1 MGRCRGCPPSR
12 SSRLP
17 ASGRIVRSWR
27 HQLSAEIT
35 VSSTSED
42 EADKLLSSIVTAL
55 RGRLSSAEAESDP
68 IVLPDDSTALVELQ
82 GVRWA
87 TTAVDQASIIRAAA
101 VGLAVSEVDE
111 VGGRDE

>member
-1 MGRCRGCPPSR
+1 MP
-12 SSRLP
+12 RLP
-17 ASGRIVRSWR
+17 AVEIIAVASERSDRPFLR